1 MIYTSLDVITKYKC
15 TKVKAFTLVE
25 LVIVIL
31 ITLLVYSLVFSNN
44 SFILQ
49 KENKSL
55 DLLNLREFL
64 VDTFSF
70 EEEIVFSCIEE
81 NFSCFV
87 RIDNK
92 LNETFKIENFF
103 TLKPNVYEYNTYKRY
118 IEFEDLRIDNFNH
131 KVIFEL
137 RMNRDYK
144 IDEFIIDSLDDQ
156 VYAYNSMF
164 KNPILYKSFDDIID
178 NFEKNQ
184 KEIKDA
190 F

>member
-1 MIYTSLDVITKYKC
+1 MIYTSLDVITKQKY
-15 TKVKAFTLVE
+15 TKVKAFTLIE

-31 ITLLVYSLVFSNN
+31 IILLVYSLVFSNN
-44 SFILQ
+44 SFIVK

-70 EEEIVFSCIEE
+70 EEEIVFSCIED

-87 RIDNK
+87 RVDNK
-92 LNETFKIENFF
+92 LDETFKIENFF
-103 TLKPNVYEYNTYKRY
+103 ILKPNVYEYNTYKRY
-118 IEFEDLRIDNFNH
+118 IEFEDLKIDNFNH

-137 RMNRDYK
+137 RIDRDYK
-144 IDEFIIDSLDDQ
+144 INEFIIDSLDGR
-156 VYAYNSMF
+156 VYVYNSIF
-164 KNPILYKSFDDIID
+164 KNPIIYKSFDDIID
-178 NFEKNQ
+178 DFEKNQ